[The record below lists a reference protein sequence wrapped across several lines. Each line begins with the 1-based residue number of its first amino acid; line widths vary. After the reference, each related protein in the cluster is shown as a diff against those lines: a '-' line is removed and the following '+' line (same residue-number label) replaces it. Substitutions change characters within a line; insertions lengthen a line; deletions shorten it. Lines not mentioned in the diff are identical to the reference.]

1 MPNSSGFEIFRDS
14 ENLYKRVRPRKRLTL
29 TLMALFA
36 FVAAANGWWLYAS
49 LTRPALTEELE
60 EHAKS
65 SAQRVQTMERDKART
80 DEIETGLKRLNDGDK
95 ALRDSLHL
103 DREAR
108 QAAQG
113 QTPTGERTASS
124 LALQTRM
131 EVRSAF
137 SRALN
142 RPVKLSA
149 CGPDD
154 LQLLLAQAPA
164 TLGSAP
170 DAWPAGG
177 MISSDFGVRLSPF
190 AGQEE
195 FHKGVDIMAP
205 AGSPVGAPAPGVAV
219 FAGEDAEGTLAVVL
233 DHGGGYVTTFSHMHR
248 LEVKSGERV
257 ERGREIGAVGQEGRA
272 TGPHLHYEVRLHG
285 LPVDPRKYLP

>member
-14 ENLYKRVRPRKRLTL
+14 ENLYKRVRPRKRLIL
-29 TLMALFA
+29 ALLALFLI
-36 FVAAANGWWLYAS
+36 VAAANGWWLYAS
-49 LTRPALTEELE
+49 LTRPALVEELE
-60 EHAKS
+60 EHARS
-65 SAQRVQTMERDKART
+65 SAQRVQTLERIKART
-80 DEIETGLKRLNDGDK
+80 GEAEAGLSRLGEGDR

-113 QTPTGERTASS
+113 QTPSGERTASS

-142 RPVKLSA
+142 RPVKLAA
-149 CGPDD
+149 CGPDEVR
-154 LQLLLAQAPA
+154 LLLAQAPA
-164 TLGSAP
+164 MIGTAP
-170 DAWPAGG
+170 DAWPVRG

-205 AGSPVGAPAPGVAV
+205 AGSPVAAPAPGVAV

-248 LEVKSGERV
+248 LEVKPGERV
-257 ERGREIGAVGQEGRA
+257 ERGQDIGSVGQEGRS

>member
-1 MPNSSGFEIFRDS
+1 MPDSSGFEVFRDS
-14 ENLYKRVRPRKRLTL
+14 GNLYKRIRPRKRLIL
-29 TLMALFA
+29 ALVALFTL
-36 FVAAANGWWLYAS
+36 VAAANGWWLYAS
-49 LTRPALTEELE
+49 LTRPALMEELE

-65 SAQRVQTMERDKART
+65 SAQRVQTIERVKART
-80 DEIETGLKRLNDGDK
+80 GEIESGMARLSEGDK
-95 ALRDSLHL
+95 ALRESMHL
-103 DREAR
+103 DKEAR

-113 QTPTGERTASS
+113 QTPSGERTASS
-124 LALQTRM
+124 LALRTRM

-142 RPVKLSA
+142 RPVRLAA
-149 CGPDD
+149 CGPDEVR
-154 LQLLLAQAPA
+154 LLLAQAPA

-170 DAWPAGG
+170 DAWPVRG

-205 AGSPVGAPAPGVAV
+205 AGSPVVAPAPGVAV

-233 DHGGGYVTTFSHMHR
+233 DHGGGYVTTFSHLHR
-248 LEVKSGERV
+248 LEVKSGDRV
-257 ERGREIGAVGQEGRA
+257 ERGQDIGAVGQEGRS

-285 LPVDPRKYLP
+285 LPVDPRKFLP